1 MKKLI
6 IITTI
11 VLLASIIST
20 LCFTAALGNDFIA
33 FASGNNMSIE
43 EAFDR
48 LEDDFEDRFD
58 APDND
63 DLDEPDF
70 DDDYD
75 MYDYD

>member
-6 IITTI
+6 IITTV

-43 EAFDR
+43 EALDR
-48 LEDDFEDRFD
+48 LEDDFEDRFE
-58 APDND
+58 APDD
-63 DLDEPDF
+63 DDFNEPDF
-70 DDDYD
+70 DYDYD

>member
-58 APDND
+58 APDD
-63 DLDEPDF
+63 DLDGSDF
-70 DDDYD
+70 DDDYN

>member
-6 IITTI
+6 IITTV
-11 VLLASIIST
+11 VLLVSIIST

-58 APDND
+58 APDDD
-63 DLDEPDF
+63 DLDGSDF
-70 DDDYD
+70 DDDYN

>member
-20 LCFTAALGNDFIA
+20 LCFAAALGNDFIA
-33 FASGNNMSIE
+33 FASRNNMSIE

-58 APDND
+58 APDD

>member
-6 IITTI
+6 IITTV

-33 FASGNNMSIE
+33 FASRNNMSIE

-48 LEDDFEDRFD
+48 LEDDFENRFET
-58 APDND
+58 PDD

>member
-1 MKKLI
+1 
-6 IITTI
+6 
-11 VLLASIIST
+11 
-20 LCFTAALGNDFIA
+20 
-33 FASGNNMSIE
+33 MSIE

-48 LEDDFEDRFD
+48 LEDDFEDRFEE
-58 APDND
+58 PDDD

>member
-6 IITTI
+6 IITTV

-20 LCFTAALGNDFIA
+20 LCFTAAFGNDFIA
-33 FASGNNMSIE
+33 FASRNNMSIE

-48 LEDDFEDRFD
+48 LEDDFDNRFD
-58 APDND
+58 VSDND

>member
-33 FASGNNMSIE
+33 FASRNNMSIE

-58 APDND
+58 APDD

>member
-6 IITTI
+6 IITTV

-48 LEDDFEDRFD
+48 LEDDFEDRFE
-58 APDND
+58 APDD
-63 DLDEPDF
+63 DFDEPDF

>member
-6 IITTI
+6 IITTV

-33 FASGNNMSIE
+33 FASRNNMSIE

-48 LEDDFEDRFD
+48 LEDDFDDRFD
-58 APDND
+58 VSDND

-75 MYDYD
+75 MYDCD

>member
-33 FASGNNMSIE
+33 FASRNNMSIE

-48 LEDDFEDRFD
+48 LEDDFEDRFE
-58 APDND
+58 APDDD

-75 MYDYD
+75 MHDYD